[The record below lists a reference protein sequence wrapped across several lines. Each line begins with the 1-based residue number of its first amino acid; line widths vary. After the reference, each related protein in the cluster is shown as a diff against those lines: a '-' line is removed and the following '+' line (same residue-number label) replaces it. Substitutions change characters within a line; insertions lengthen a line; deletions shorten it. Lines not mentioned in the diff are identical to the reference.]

1 MKNWRELTR
10 ILLWSLILV
19 ILTGSFV
26 SLMLNDGV
34 FTPIASKTSTEVVAL
49 PGSADSEAPTAVE
62 YTSDGG
68 VVTFAADVIDE
79 IDLSWI
85 SGSVEITTGHGDE
98 IEFFE
103 DYSGTSDNSL
113 RYDLTDGVLRIRYC
127 ENSSAWSASLPSK
140 HLTLTL
146 PEKRYA
152 RLRIDL
158 TSADLSVS
166 GVTAQ
171 LFELDGL
178 SGDAKLD
185 DVCADTLTAETSSG
199 KLTLTSC
206 SAQTLSL
213 SSVSGA
219 VSAEG
224 VFPEITVGSTSGS
237 VKLCSA
243 ELPQSIN
250 VNTVSGDVT
259 IAAPESVAFSYSFS
273 SVSGDALVDLPGA
286 SSSKDASV
294 RVNTVSGNLRLQG
307 A

>member
-1 MKNWRELTR
+1 MKNWRDLTR

-26 SLMLNDGV
+26 SLMLRDGV
-34 FTPIASKTSTEVVAL
+34 STPIASTASTEVVAL

-62 YTSDGG
+62 HTSDSG
-68 VVTFAADVIDE
+68 VVTFAADVVDE
-79 IDLSWI
+79 IDLSWV
-85 SGSVEITTGHGDE
+85 SGSVEITTISGDE

-103 DYSGTSDNSL
+103 DYSGASDKQL
-113 RYDLTDGVLRIRYC
+113 RYDITDGVLRIRYC
-127 ENSSAWSASLPSK
+127 ENSSRAGLPSK
-140 HLTLTL
+140 RLTLSL
-146 PEKRYA
+146 PEKCYA

-185 DVCADTLTAETSSG
+185 GVHADTLTAETASG

-224 VFPEITVGSTSGS
+224 VFSGVTVGSTSGA
-237 VKLCSA
+237 VKLSVA
-243 ELPQSIN
+243 ELPQSVD

-259 IAAPESVAFSYSFS
+259 IASPENEPFRYSFS
-273 SVSGDALVDLPGA
+273 TISGDVLVDLPGA
-286 SSSKDASV
+286 SSGKDASV